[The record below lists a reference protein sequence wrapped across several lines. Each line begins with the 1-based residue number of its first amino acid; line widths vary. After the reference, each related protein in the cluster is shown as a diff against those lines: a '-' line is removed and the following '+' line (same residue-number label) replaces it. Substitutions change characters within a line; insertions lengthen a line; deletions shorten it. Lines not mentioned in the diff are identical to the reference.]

1 MNRALPIAQ
10 QALRLSFPDGAM
22 IRHSYPKRNA
32 VKVGKFDKNKCVI
45 VCNGVEFTS
54 LSTFAETHK
63 FEHAGRVIKTNGWGE
78 CEYYTEA
85 DGWKSTYNV
94 RPLPK

>member
-1 MNRALPIAQ
+1 
-10 QALRLSFPDGAM
+10 M
-22 IRHSYPKRNA
+22 IRHSYRNA
-32 VKVGKFDKNKCVI
+32 VKVGKFDTNKAVI

-63 FEHAGRVIKTNGWGE
+63 FEHVGRYMSANGWSE

-85 DGWKSTYNV
+85 DGWKSTYGA
-94 RPLPK
+94 RPLSK